1 MNAKDTAKNVITQ
14 YWNENWQR
22 SFSTKI
28 GWNGNLCAYYFRR
41 GEELPAANRFYDFM
55 VEATR

>member
-1 MNAKDTAKNVITQ
+1 MNAKDAAKNVISQ

-22 SFSTKI
+22 RFSTSI
-28 GWNGNLCAYYFRR
+28 GWNGNLCSYYFQR
-41 GEELPAANRFYDFM
+41 GRELSVANRFYDFM